1 MNQVEEI
8 KILMNRFLEAET
20 TLEEE
25 RRLYAYFSQAEV
37 DPSLEPYRAMMQDY
51 AALMPV
57 EQAHQ
62 PTARRVTLQPWFK
75 WVSGIAAVMVLA
87 FIGSWSYRV
96 YETSKLEEIYG
107 GSYMIVNGERVD
119 NLRKIH
125 AQIAGTLDDA
135 QKIEALVASSQPT
148 DVEQNVLNEIED
160 SALRE
165 EIRRMLN
172 E

>member
-8 KILMNRFLEAET
+8 KILLDRFLEAET

-37 DPSLEPYRAMMQDY
+37 DPSLESYRAMMQDY

-57 EQAHQ
+57 EQVQQ
-62 PTARRVTLQPWFK
+62 PARRVTLQTWIRYA
-75 WVSGIAAVMVLA
+75 SGIAAVVALA
-87 FIGSWSYRV
+87 FMGTWSYSAYQTRR
-96 YETSKLEEIYG
+96 LEDIYG

-119 NLRKIH
+119 NLREIQ
-125 AQIAGTLDDA
+125 AQIERTLQSA
-135 QKIEALVASSQPT
+135 QEIERLAAASQPT
-148 DVEQNVLNEIED
+148 DVEESVLSEID
-160 SALRE
+160 DPALRE
-165 EIRRMLN
+165 EVNRLLN

>member
-8 KILMNRFLEAET
+8 KMLMNRFLEAET

-25 RRLYAYFSQAEV
+25 RRLYAYFSQTEV

-57 EQAHQ
+57 NQVHQ

-75 WVSGIAAVMVLA
+75 WVSGIAAVMALA
-87 FIGSWSYRV
+87 FIGSWSYRA

-107 GSYMIVNGERVD
+107 GSYVIVNGERVD
-119 NLRKIH
+119 NLRKIQ
-125 AQIAGTLDDA
+125 AQIEGTLNDA
-135 QKIEALVASSQPT
+135 QSIEALVARSQPM
-148 DVEQNVLNEIED
+148 DVEQSVLNEIED

>member
-8 KILMNRFLEAET
+8 KFLLDRFLEAET

-37 DPSLEPYRAMMQDY
+37 DSSLETYRAMMNDY

-57 EQAHQ
+57 EQVRQ
-62 PTARRVTLQPWFK
+62 PAKRVALQPWFK
-75 WVSGIAAVMVLA
+75 WASGIAAVVALA
-87 FIGSWSYRV
+87 FVGTWGYRA
-96 YETSKLEEIYG
+96 YETSKLEDIYG
-107 GSYMIVNGERVD
+107 GSYIIVNGERVD

>member
-8 KILMNRFLEAET
+8 RMLMDRFLEADT

-25 RRLYAYFSQAEV
+25 RRLYAYFAQAEV
-37 DPSLEPYRAMMQDY
+37 DPSLETYRTMMQDY

-57 EQAHQ
+57 EQVHQ
-62 PTARRVTLQPWFK
+62 PAKRVTLQPWFK
-75 WVSGIAAVMVLA
+75 WASRIAAVLVLA
-87 FIGSWSYRV
+87 FLGTWGYRA

-119 NLRKIH
+119 NLREIK
-125 AQIAGTLDDA
+125 AQIESTLQSA
-135 QKIEALVASSQPT
+135 QEIERLAAAALPT
-148 DVEQNVLNEIED
+148 DVEQSVLSEID
-160 SALRE
+160 DPALRE
-165 EIRRMLN
+165 EVNRILN

>member
-8 KILMNRFLEAET
+8 KILMNRFLEADT

-25 RRLYAYFSQAEV
+25 RRLYAYFSQREI

-57 EQAHQ
+57 EQVHQ

-87 FIGSWSYRV
+87 FIGTWSYRA

-119 NLRKIH
+119 NLRKIQ
-125 AQIAGTLDDA
+125 AQIERTLQSA
-135 QKIEALVASSQPT
+135 QEIEVLAAASQPT
-148 DVEQNVLNEIED
+148 DVEQSILSEID
-160 SALRE
+160 DPALRE
-165 EIRRMLN
+165 EVNRILN

>member
-8 KILMNRFLEAET
+8 KTLMDRFLEAET

-37 DPSLEPYRAMMQDY
+37 DPSLEHYRPMMQDY

-57 EQAHQ
+57 EQGQ
-62 PTARRVTLQPWFK
+62 RPTVRRVTLQPWFK
-75 WVSGIAAVMVLA
+75 WASGIAAVMVLA
-87 FIGSWSYRV
+87 FIGTWSYRA
-96 YETSKLEEIYG
+96 YETSKLEGIYG
-107 GSYMIVNGERVD
+107 GSYMIVNGERID
-119 NLRKIH
+119 NLRKIQ
-125 AQIAGTLDDA
+125 AKIEGTLNDA
-135 QKIEALVASSQPT
+135 QSIEALVARSQPM
-148 DVEQNVLNEIED
+148 DVEQSVLSEIED
-160 SALRE
+160 DEMRE

>member
-8 KILMNRFLEAET
+8 KFLLDRFLEAET

-37 DPSLEPYRAMMQDY
+37 DPSLESYRAMMQDY

-57 EQAHQ
+57 EQVQQ
-62 PTARRVTLQPWFK
+62 PARRVTLQTWIRYA
-75 WVSGIAAVMVLA
+75 SGIAAVVALA
-87 FIGSWSYRV
+87 FMGTWSYSAYQTRR
-96 YETSKLEEIYG
+96 LEDIYG

-119 NLRKIH
+119 NLRKIQT
-125 AQIAGTLDDA
+125 QIAGTLDDA

-148 DVEQNVLNEIED
+148 DVEQSVLNEIED

>member
-37 DPSLEPYRAMMQDY
+37 DPSLEPYRVMMQDY
-51 AALMPV
+51 AALLPV
-57 EQAHQ
+57 NQVHQ
-62 PTARRVTLQPWFK
+62 PTAKRVTLQPWFK
-75 WVSGIAAVMVLA
+75 WVSGIAAVLVLA
-87 FIGSWSYRV
+87 FIGTWSYRA
-96 YETSKLEEIYG
+96 YETSKLEDIYG

-119 NLRKIH
+119 NLRKIQ
-125 AQIAGTLDDA
+125 AQIESTLKSA
-135 QKIEALVASSQPT
+135 QEIERLAAASQPT
-148 DVEQNVLNEIED
+148 DVEQSVLSEID
-160 SALRE
+160 DPALRE
-165 EIRRMLN
+165 EINRILN

>member
-37 DPSLEPYRAMMQDY
+37 DPSLEPYRVMMQDY
-51 AALMPV
+51 AALLPV
-57 EQAHQ
+57 NQVCQ
-62 PTARRVTLQPWFK
+62 PAAKRVTLQPWFK

-87 FIGSWSYRV
+87 FIGTWSYRA
-96 YETSKLEEIYG
+96 YETSKLEDIYG

-119 NLRKIH
+119 NLRKIQ
-125 AQIAGTLDDA
+125 AQIESTLKSA
-135 QKIEALVASSQPT
+135 QEIERLAAASQPT
-148 DVEQNVLNEIED
+148 DVEQSVLSEID
-160 SALRE
+160 DPALRE
-165 EIRRMLN
+165 EINRILN

>member
-8 KILMNRFLEAET
+8 KFLLDRFLEAET

-25 RRLYAYFSQAEV
+25 RRLYAYFSEAEV
-37 DPSLEPYRAMMQDY
+37 DPSLESYRAMMNDY

-57 EQAHQ
+57 EQVRQ
-62 PTARRVTLQPWFK
+62 PAKRVALQPWFK
-75 WVSGIAAVMVLA
+75 WASGIAAVVALA
-87 FIGSWSYRV
+87 FVGTWGYRA
-96 YETSKLEEIYG
+96 YETSKLEDIYG

-119 NLRKIH
+119 NLRKIQ
-125 AQIAGTLDDA
+125 AKIEGTLNDA
-135 QKIEALVASSQPT
+135 QSIEALVARSQPM
-148 DVEQNVLNEIED
+148 DVEQSVLSEIED
-160 SALRE
+160 DEMRE

>member
-25 RRLYAYFSQAEV
+25 RRLYAYFSQREI

-57 EQAHQ
+57 EQVHQ

-87 FIGSWSYRV
+87 FIGSWSYRA

-119 NLRKIH
+119 NLRKIQ

-135 QKIEALVASSQPT
+135 LIIEALVASSQPT
-148 DVEQNVLNEIED
+148 DVEQSVLNEIED

-165 EIRRMLN
+165 EIRRMLI